1 MSFGNFSSYLAKKNC
16 QQQNY
21 CCLQGP
27 SGERGPTGAKGD
39 TGPTGP
45 GVPNENFVFGW
56 TGSNNYTNFGQQNQE
71 YWLIPGGQIDRA
83 GYPAGIQPT
92 LPVPSMAVAYNSA
105 EITAYATH
113 ISGGGPSGGP
123 DPMLFTFKIYSFCR
137 VHDTG
142 LPGDGA
148 THTNIVEIGGGCHC
162 DRLDTPISA
171 GCAVSDGRHLAVSIT
186 PTAALTVGTPIS
198 ISIALYSQSPLT
210 PPG

>member
-27 SGERGPTGAKGD
+27 SGERGPSGAKGD

-56 TGSNNYTNFGQQNQE
+56 TGSNNYTNFGASGEE
-71 YWLIPGGQIDRA
+71 YWLIPGGQIDRVGYLA
-83 GYPAGIQPT
+83 GRL

-105 EITAYATH
+105 QITAYATH
-113 ISGGGPSGGP
+113 ISGGGPT
-123 DPMLFTFKIYSFCR
+123 MQFTFKIYSFCR
-137 VHDTG
+137 VDADTG
-142 LPGDGA
+142 LPADGP
-148 THTNIVEIGGGCHC
+148 TNITGIRRGCKC
-162 DRLDTPISA
+162 DRLSPPLSA
-171 GCAVSDGRHLAVSIT
+171 GCAVGNGSHLAVSIT
-186 PTAALTVGTPIS
+186 PTAPPTVGTPIS

-210 PPG
+210 PPT